1 MVLFYHSF
9 IVSIKRGIGQLGDND
24 WYEFVEFG
32 TTNPLEIF
40 LQKNGFSREAATFM
54 KKNASSFVTQAGGK
68 YLVSRSLLTCGNSD
82 IKNECEMVLY
92 NRPDLFV

>member
-40 LQKNGFSREAATFM
+40 LQKNGFSREAAAFI
-54 KKNASSFVTQAGGK
+54 KQNAASFVTQANDK